1 MVVYRGNDLIVNAD
15 GIFLMKAVDP
25 FLLEFI
31 LIIRDHLT
39 ADVAEF
45 LRSREF
51 LSIDGINGIVF
62 QFGNLSSLLLE
73 YHAVDKAIITLFE
86 DAFLH
91 TYADRLA
98 AVKLLTLS
106 TYIGSRWRKLRP
118 APAS

>member
-62 QFGNLSSLLLE
+62 QFGNLSS
-73 YHAVDKAIITLFE
+73 F
-86 DAFLH
+86 FLN
-91 TYADRLA
+91 T
-98 AVKLLTLS
+98 TLS
-106 TYIGSRWRKLRP
+106 TRLLSPSLKMPFSTRMRIVLP
-118 APAS
+118 LLNF